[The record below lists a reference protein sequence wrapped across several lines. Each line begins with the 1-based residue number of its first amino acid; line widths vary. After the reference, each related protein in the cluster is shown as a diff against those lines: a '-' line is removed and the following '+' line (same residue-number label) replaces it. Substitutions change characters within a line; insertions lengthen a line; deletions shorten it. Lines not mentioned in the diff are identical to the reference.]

1 MKIRVI
7 DFREKEMQ
15 KVLVDTFLDSI
26 FQFSTLSK
34 RLINYFKKNELSL
47 HLTKKSLYFRE
58 IKYSTIEI

>member
-47 HLTKKSLYFRE
+47 HLTKKSLYF
-58 IKYSTIEI
+58 